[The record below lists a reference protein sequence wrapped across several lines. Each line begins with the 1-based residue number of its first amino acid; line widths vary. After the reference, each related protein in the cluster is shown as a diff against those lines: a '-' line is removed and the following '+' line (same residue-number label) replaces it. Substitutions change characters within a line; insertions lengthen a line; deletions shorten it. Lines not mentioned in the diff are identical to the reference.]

1 MKKKYIIPQTSV
13 YAIGITECILSGST
27 DPQILSGDATE
38 IEALG
43 REDNS
48 VSNIWDSEW

>member
-1 MKKKYIIPQTSV
+1 MEISENEVNT
-13 YAIGITECILSGST
+13 LS
-27 DPQILSGDATE
+27 DQ
-38 IEALG
+38 LG

>member
-27 DPQILSGDATE
+27 DPQILTGNALEGED
-38 IEALG
+38 LG